1 MPMERDHLRDLKIL
15 DEIDNGKEVTQR
27 NLSQQLGIALG
38 LTNACLKRLARK
50 GHIKITNIKKNRIKY
65 LITPKGIAEKTRLTY
80 SYLQYTLDFYRD
92 ARSKI
97 KSGFKDLDKKGLKRV
112 IFYGAGEVAEISL
125 LFLKES
131 KLKLIGVIDDFKKS
145 ETFFG
150 YPILD
155 KDKIQEFEFDMII
168 ITSFRSMETI
178 YLNLKNLGIKEDKI
192 FRIG

>member
-1 MPMERDHLRDLKIL
+1 MDRNHLRDLKIL
-15 DEIDNGKEVTQR
+15 DEIDNGKKVTQR
-27 NLSQQLGIALG
+27 GLSEKLGIALG

-65 LITPKGIAEKTRLTY
+65 LITPKGIAEKTRLTL

-92 ARSKI
+92 TRSKI
-97 KSGFKDLDKKGLKRV
+97 KSGFKDLVKKRIRRV
-112 IFYGAGEVAEISL
+112 IFYGAGEVAELSFLSL
-125 LFLKES
+125 QES
-131 KLKLIGVIDDFKKS
+131 GLELIGVIDDFKKS

-150 YPILD
+150 FPILN
-155 KDKIQEFEFDMII
+155 KEKIIEFDFDMII

>member
-1 MPMERDHLRDLKIL
+1 MDRNHLRDLKIL
-15 DEIDNGKEVTQR
+15 DEIDNGKKVTQR
-27 NLSQQLGIALG
+27 GLSEKLGIALG

-65 LITPKGIAEKTRLTY
+65 LITPKGIAEKTRLTL

-92 ARSKI
+92 TRSKI
-97 KSGFKDLDKKGLKRV
+97 KSGFKDLVKKRIRRV
-112 IFYGAGEVAEISL
+112 IFYGAGEVAELSFLSL
-125 LFLKES
+125 QES
-131 KLKLIGVIDDFKKS
+131 GLELIGVIDDFKKS

-150 YPILD
+150 FPILN
-155 KDKIQEFEFDMII
+155 KEKIKEFDFDMII

>member
-1 MPMERDHLRDLKIL
+1 MDRDHLRDLKIL

-97 KSGFKDLDKKGLKRV
+97 KSGFKDLNKKGVKRV

-155 KDKIQEFEFDMII
+155 KDKIQEFEFDMIV

-178 YLNLKNLGIKEDKI
+178 YLNLKNLGINEDKI